1 MPKPIPP
8 TLSFWFAS
16 QFPAPQRALLDD
28 LLGSIWACR
37 CDSYALWN
45 HSIAVAST
53 ARSLAA
59 AAGLPRATQRL
70 AYLGGLLHDVGKT
83 ATCAATLFKPGP
95 LTDAERKEMNLH
107 PVTGAGLVR
116 DLGLTVVTDAVH
128 LHHEL
133 FDGTGY
139 PFGLRGAEIPV
150 VARVVAVADYYEAL
164 RESRPY
170 RPIACSREESLSRL
184 AELGAARRLD
194 PGICR
199 LLGHV
204 VRQTSPAP
212 SKTFERAAQAFQL
225 TF

>member
-1 MPKPIPP
+1 MPEPIPRAP
-8 TLSFWFAS
+8 SLRVAS
-16 QFPAPQRALLDD
+16 TFPAPKQALLDD
-28 LLGSIWACR
+28 LLASIWSCR
-37 CDSYALWN
+37 CESYALWN
-45 HSIAVAST
+45 HSIAVASM

-59 AAGLPRATQRL
+59 AAGLPRGAQRL
-70 AYLGGLLHDVGKT
+70 AYIGGLLHDVGKT
-83 ATCAATLFKPGP
+83 TTCAATLFKPGP

-107 PVTGAGLVR
+107 PVTGAELVR

-128 LHHEL
+128 LHHEM

-170 RPIACSREESLSRL
+170 RPVACSREESLSRL

-204 VRQTSPAP
+204 ARQPSPPA
-212 SKTFERAAQAFQL
+212 SKTFERAAEAFQL